1 MGATSIAFSVFKG
14 LFLTELHMR
23 LGHETLLEAKYRMKR
38 QGKLMGLI
46 VQKFGGTSVGNVE
59 RIRNAAS
66 RTAEEL
72 QNGNNVVVVVSA
84 MGKTTDHLVDMAN
97 DISSAPSKREMDML
111 LTTGE
116 QITIALFSM
125 ALAQNGIDAVSYTGW
140 QAGIKTEP
148 VHGNARIVDIEMD
161 RIARDLESGKVVIVA
176 GFQGV
181 TDEGEITT
189 LGRGGSDTT
198 AVALAAALKAD
209 KCDIY
214 TDVTGVFT
222 TDPRYV
228 KSARKLLSVSY
239 DEMLELAN
247 LGAGVLHPRAV
258 EFAKNYGLPLEVRS
272 SMEKE
277 RGTIIEEENEM
288 EQNLIV
294 RGVAFEDQITRVSVL
309 GVSTSLKG
317 LSTIFTTL
325 AQNHINV
332 DIIVQ
337 SRTEAGL
344 ANISFSIKSNDLPE
358 ALDVLERN
366 KETLN
371 YQAVE
376 SETGLAKVSIV
387 GSGMVSNPGVAA
399 KMFEVLEGHGIQ
411 VKMVSTSE
419 IKVSTVV
426 DEKQMVNAVESLHE
440 AFELYS
446 EAVKTN

>member
-1 MGATSIAFSVFKG
+1 
-14 LFLTELHMR
+14 
-23 LGHETLLEAKYRMKR
+23 
-38 QGKLMGLI
+38 MGLI
-46 VQKFGGTSVGNVE
+46 VQKFGGTSVGDVE

-66 RTAEEL
+66 RTAEEQ
-72 QNGNNVVVVVSA
+72 QNGNDVVVVVSA
-84 MGKTTDHLVDMAN
+84 MGKTTDQLVNMAN
-97 DISSAPSKREMDML
+97 EITGSPSKREMDML

-116 QITIALFSM
+116 QVTIALLTM
-125 ALAQNGIDAVSYTGW
+125 ALAQRGIEAVSYTGW
-140 QAGIKTEP
+140 QAGIKTEA
-148 VHGNARIVDIEMD
+148 VHGNARIVKIETEKIK
-161 RIARDLESGKVVIVA
+161 RNLNQGKVVIVA

-181 TDEGEITT
+181 TDDGEITT

-228 KSARKLLSVSY
+228 KSARKLLSISY

-258 EFAKNYGLPLEVRS
+258 EFAKNYGLPIEVRS

-277 RGTIIEEENEM
+277 RGTIIEEENGM
-288 EQNLIV
+288 EQNLVV

-309 GVSTSLKG
+309 GLSNSLKG

-332 DIIVQ
+332 DIIIQ
-337 SRTEAGL
+337 SRTEAET

-358 ALDVLERN
+358 TLDVLESN
-366 KETLN
+366 KNLLN
-371 YQAVE
+371 YQAIE

-399 KMFEVLEGHGIQ
+399 KMFEILEGNGVQ

-419 IKVSTVV
+419 IKVSTVIK
-426 DEKQMVNAVESLHE
+426 EEQMVNAVESLHE

-446 EAVKTN
+446 EPVNTK

>member
-1 MGATSIAFSVFKG
+1 
-14 LFLTELHMR
+14 MR
-23 LGHETLLEAKYRMKR
+23 LGNKAPFRARNKKEKAGERM
-38 QGKLMGLI
+38 MGLI
-46 VQKFGGTSVGNVE
+46 VQKFGGTSVGTVE
-59 RIRNAAS
+59 KIRNAAS
-66 RTAEEL
+66 RTVEEL

-97 DISSAPSKREMDML
+97 EISGSPSKREMDML

-116 QITIALFSM
+116 QITIALYSM
-125 ALAQNGIDAVSYTGW
+125 ALAQQGIEAVSYTGW
-140 QAGIKTEP
+140 QAGIKTEA
-148 VHGNARIVDIEMD
+148 VHSNARIMDIETD
-161 RIARDLESGKVVIVA
+161 RINNDLKNGKVVIVA

-181 TDEGEITT
+181 TDDGEITT

-222 TDPRYV
+222 TDPRFV
-228 KSARKLLSVSY
+228 KSARKLHSVSY

-258 EFAKNYGLPLEVRS
+258 EFAKNYGLPIEVRS

-277 RGTIIEEENEM
+277 RGTIIEEEIGM
-288 EQNLIV
+288 EQNLVV

-337 SRTEAGL
+337 SRTEADS
-344 ANISFSIKSNDLPE
+344 ANISFSIKSNDLTE
-358 ALDVLERN
+358 TLDVLERN
-366 KETLN
+366 KELLN
-371 YQAVE
+371 YKAIE

-399 KMFEVLEGHGIQ
+399 KMFEVLEGHGVQ

-419 IKVSTVV
+419 IKVSTVIE
-426 DEKQMVNAVESLHE
+426 EKQMVNAVESLHE

-446 EAVKTN
+446 ESVKAK

>member
-1 MGATSIAFSVFKG
+1 
-14 LFLTELHMR
+14 MR
-23 LGHETLLEAKYRMKR
+23 LGNKAPFRGRNKKEKAGERM
-38 QGKLMGLI
+38 MGLI
-46 VQKFGGTSVGNVE
+46 VQKFGGTSVGTVE
-59 RIRNAAS
+59 KIRNAAS
-66 RTAEEL
+66 RTVEEL

-97 DISSAPSKREMDML
+97 EISGSPSKREMDML

-116 QITIALFSM
+116 QITIALYSM
-125 ALAQNGIDAVSYTGW
+125 ALAQQGIEAVSYTGW
-140 QAGIKTEP
+140 QAGIKTEA
-148 VHGNARIVDIEMD
+148 VHSNARIMDIETD
-161 RIARDLESGKVVIVA
+161 RINNDLKNGKVVIVA

-181 TDEGEITT
+181 TDDGEITT

-222 TDPRYV
+222 TDPRFV
-228 KSARKLLSVSY
+228 KSARKLHSVSY

-258 EFAKNYGLPLEVRS
+258 EFAKNYGLPIEVRS

-277 RGTIIEEENEM
+277 RGTIIEEEIGM
-288 EQNLIV
+288 EQNLVV

-337 SRTEAGL
+337 SRTEADS
-344 ANISFSIKSNDLPE
+344 ANISFSIKSNDLTE
-358 ALDVLERN
+358 TLDVLERN
-366 KETLN
+366 KELLN
-371 YQAVE
+371 YKAIE

-399 KMFEVLEGHGIQ
+399 KMFEVLEGHGVQ

-419 IKVSTVV
+419 IKVSTVIE
-426 DEKQMVNAVESLHE
+426 EKQMVNAVESLHE

-446 EAVKTN
+446 ESVKAK